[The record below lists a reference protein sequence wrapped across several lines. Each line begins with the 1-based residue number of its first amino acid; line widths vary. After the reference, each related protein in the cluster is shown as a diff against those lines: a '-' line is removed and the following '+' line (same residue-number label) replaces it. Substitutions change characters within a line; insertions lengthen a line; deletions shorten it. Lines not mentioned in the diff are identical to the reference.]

1 MLFILAKIFVTAAI
15 IVIVSEIAKVNDR
28 MGGLIAAMP
37 LTTFLILFW
46 MYYENASENKISIHM
61 TYTLLYLT
69 ATVPM
74 FLIFPY
80 CLNKFG
86 FWITIFI
93 SIVITLISSLI
104 IHQISKNF
112 DIKLF

>member
-28 MGGLIAAMP
+28 IGGLIAAMP

-46 MYYENASENKISIHM
+46 MYYENVSENKISAHI
-61 TYTLLYLT
+61 TYTLLYLI

-74 FLIFPY
+74 FIIFPY

-86 FWITIFI
+86 FWVTIFI
-93 SIVITLISSLI
+93 SIFLTLICTLVV
-104 IHQISKNF
+104 HQISKNF